1 MYKVLIVDDDNLTRM
16 NLKMMIDWTHYGY
29 DICGEA
35 VNGQNGIEL
44 IESLHPDIVLTDMKM
59 PVMDGVALIEWIDTN
74 RPMIQ
79 VIALSGY
86 DDFNYVKDSMK
97 LGAIDYII
105 KHKLEPELLLSVLEV
120 ASNRIIKRR
129 EDLRE
134 KNHFENQLQL
144 AQGHLRQQFLR
155 ALLYGE
161 ILDTAEMGQNIGRLH
176 LNLEPY
182 NLVVIVLEIDD
193 YYFLVE
199 KASEQEVKKRII
211 DVFVEIVQQ
220 ILNESKQAYVVHLEQ
235 GKFAIIMSLG
245 KSYSKLYVY
254 NQMYQI
260 IERIRMSMKRYLNLT
275 ACFGVSPVCPKLE
288 KINLYYQNAERLL
301 NEKFYKGKDQL
312 FMDVP
317 QKIMKN
323 DFVTLTSQQETDIL
337 ISFKTYDEEKLM
349 KALDEIFAEVMKQ
362 RLNHNATHM
371 IVAELINIASRVA
384 NQAGIKMDQIFHAN
398 DVPYSKMQKYDT
410 IVDVKNWISE
420 IHYQLLMLLKQ
431 NMYETHPYSENTK
444 KALDYIHKNYH
455 IDMSLEDMAS
465 YINVSSSYL
474 SRIFKEECK
483 VSYSRYLNQLRVNKA
498 KLLIEKGDVRI
509 KDIVGQVG
517 FQNYNYF
524 FKVFK
529 ELVNMTPL
537 EYEEIVKSRG
547 LKKLESDHEKMVF

>member
-1 MYKVLIVDDDNLTRM
+1 MYKVLIVDDDVLTRM
-16 NLKMMIDWTHYGY
+16 NLKTIIDWTHYGY
-29 DICGEA
+29 DICTEA

-44 IESLHPDIVLTDMKM
+44 IQSYNPDIVLTDMKM
-59 PVMDGVALIEWIDTN
+59 PVMDGVALIEWIHVN
-74 RPMIQ
+74 QPLVQI
-79 VIALSGY
+79 IALSGY
-86 DDFNYVKDSMK
+86 DDFGYVKESMK

-120 ASNRIIKRR
+120 AKNRIIKRR
-129 EDLRE
+129 EDLKE

-155 ALLYGE
+155 ALLHGE
-161 ILDTAEMGQNIGRLH
+161 INDTNEMKHNIERLS
-176 LNLEPY
+176 LNIELM

-193 YYFLVE
+193 YYFLLE
-199 KASEQEVKKRII
+199 KTSEQEVKKRII

-220 ILNESKQAYVVHLEQ
+220 ILNESKQSYIVHLEQ
-235 GKFAIIMSLG
+235 GKFAILLSLG
-245 KSYSKLYVY
+245 NSYSKLYVY
-254 NQMYQI
+254 NQLYQI

-275 ACFGVSPVCPKLE
+275 ACFGVSPVCPNIT
-288 KINLYYQNAERLL
+288 KINQYYQKAERLL
-301 NEKFYKGKDQL
+301 YEKFYQGKDQL

-317 QKIMKN
+317 EKIMNN
-323 DFVTLTSQQETDIL
+323 DFVTLKSEQEMDIL
-337 ISFKTYDEEKLM
+337 ISLKTFDKEKLL
-349 KALDEIFAEVMKQ
+349 KTLNQIFDEVIKQ

-398 DVPYSKMQKYDT
+398 DVPYSKMQKYDN
-410 IVDVKNWISE
+410 IADVKNWISE
-420 IHYQLLMLLKQ
+420 IHIQLLTLLKK
-431 NMYETHPYSENTK
+431 NMYETYHYSENTK
-444 KALDYIHKNYH
+444 KALEYIHKNYH
-455 IDMSLEDMAS
+455 KDMSLEDTAS

-483 VSYSRYLNQLRVNKA
+483 VSYSRYLNQLRVDKA
-498 KLLIEKGDVRI
+498 KILIENGDIRI

-537 EYEEIVKSRG
+537 EYEEMVKLR
-547 LKKLESDHEKMVF
+547 M